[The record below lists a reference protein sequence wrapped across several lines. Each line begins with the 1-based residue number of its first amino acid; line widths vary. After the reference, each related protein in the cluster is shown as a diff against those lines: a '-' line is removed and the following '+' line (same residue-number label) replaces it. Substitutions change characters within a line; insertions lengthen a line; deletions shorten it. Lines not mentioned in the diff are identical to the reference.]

1 MASKRKRVVLSL
13 ADKLKIIEQLDKGVT
28 GKKLSEIY
36 GVGQATIS
44 DIKNSKSTLLNFVSV
59 LENEDGSSSRKTMKT
74 ATNKNLED
82 AVFKW
87 FLQQRSMGNPISG
100 PILCEKAK
108 ILAEKLGY
116 SSFKAS
122 NGWLRNFKFRHG
134 VRELD
139 LAGEKLS
146 ADSAAA
152 ENFIEKFKTAS
163 ESYDAE
169 FVYNAD
175 ETGLVWKALPKTT
188 LASKRESSAPGHKVS
203 KERVTVLNCA
213 NSTGNHKLPLLLI
226 GKSRNP
232 RAFKNVKKLP
242 LFYKSQPKAWM
253 TAALFTEWYDEVFI
267 PEVKKHQKSVGKEGS
282 KVLLIVDNAPTHP
295 TAELLERENG
305 QFKTTFL
312 PPNVTSLLQPMDQS
326 VIETMKRHYRRQ
338 LLRKLLIE
346 GAEDEELVLANH
358 SKINL
363 KDCCYMVAEA
373 WSLVTAVTLRRA
385 WNKLKGLPSE
395 KNKKKE
401 SEENEKQE
409 YGEDDDDKD
418 ALSLEEIRKMIVK
431 IPGCTE
437 VSSED
442 VGEWM
447 ACDTSDP
454 GFQILNDDEIV
465 VSVREDVEVEVEEEL
480 SADVEVDAGPSASE
494 AFAGLETALKWM
506 ERQPECDHLQLLT
519 VKRMRDLAARK
530 RLKTA
535 KQLTLTEMFKKQ

>member
-1 MASKRKRVVLSL
+1 MNEN
-13 ADKLKIIEQLDKGVT
+13 KIPRITYIPPTHQPH
-28 GKKLSEIY
+28 
-36 GVGQATIS
+36 
-44 DIKNSKSTLLNFVSV
+44 NSKLTKKCKKQSPLRFTPSSWRRRCSRNVGHPRSTGFGYGSV
-59 LENEDGSSSRKTMKT
+59 RY
-74 ATNKNLED
+74 
-82 AVFKW
+82 
-87 FLQQRSMGNPISG
+87 
-100 PILCEKAK
+100 
-108 ILAEKLGY
+108 Y
-116 SSFKAS
+116 SSPREAS
-122 NGWLRNFKFRHG
+122 VCAFAHYCPSLH
-134 VRELD
+134 ELD

-163 ESYDAE
+163 ESYDPE

-175 ETGLVWKALPKTT
+175 ETGLVCKALPKTT

-232 RAFKNVKKLP
+232 RAFKNV
-242 LFYKSQPKAWM
+242 
-253 TAALFTEWYDEVFI
+253 FI

-295 TAELLERENG
+295 TAELLKRENG

-338 LLRKLLIE
+338 LLSKLLIE
-346 GAEDEELVLANH
+346 GAEDKELVLANN

-363 KDCCYMVAEA
+363 KDCCYIVAEA

-409 YGEDDDDKD
+409 NGEDDDDED
-418 ALSLEEIRKMIVK
+418 ALSLEEIRKLIVK

-437 VSSED
+437 VSAED

-447 ACDTSDP
+447 VCDTSDP

-480 SADVEVDAGPSASE
+480 SADVEVDGGPSANE

>member
-36 GVGQATIS
+36 GVGQATIC

-116 SSFKAS
+116 SSFKAC

-139 LAGEKLS
+139 LA
-146 ADSAAA
+146 A
-152 ENFIEKFKTAS
+152 
-163 ESYDAE
+163 ESYDPE

-213 NSTGNHKLPLLLI
+213 NSAGNHKLPLLLI
-226 GKSRNP
+226 GKSKNP

-267 PEVKKHQKSVGKEGS
+267 SEVKKHQKSVKKEGS

-295 TAELLERENG
+295 IADLLERENG

-346 GAEDEELVLANH
+346 GTEDEELVLANH

-395 KNKKKE
+395 KNK
-401 SEENEKQE
+401 EEN
-409 YGEDDDDKD
+409 GEDEDDED
-418 ALSLEEIRKMIVK
+418 ALPLEEIRKMIVK

-437 VSSED
+437 VSAED

-465 VSVREDVEVEVEEEL
+465 ESVREDVEVEVEEEL
-480 SADVEVDAGPSASE
+480 SLDVEVDAGPSASE

-530 RLKTA
+530 RMKTA

>member
-1 MASKRKRVVLSL
+1 MVSKRKRVVLSL

-44 DIKNSKSTLLNFVSV
+44 DIKT
-59 LENEDGSSSRKTMKT
+59 
-74 ATNKNLED
+74 
-82 AVFKW
+82 
-87 FLQQRSMGNPISG
+87 
-100 PILCEKAK
+100 
-108 ILAEKLGY
+108 
-116 SSFKAS
+116 AS

-163 ESYDAE
+163 ESYDPR
-169 FVYNAD
+169 N
-175 ETGLVWKALPKTT
+175 LVPWTCPGHN
-188 LASKRESSAPGHKVS
+188 PGHKVS

-232 RAFKNVKKLP
+232 RAFKKKTS

-267 PEVKKHQKSVGKEGS
+267 PEVKKHQKSVEK
-282 KVLLIVDNAPTHP
+282 KA
-295 TAELLERENG
+295 
-305 QFKTTFL
+305 
-312 PPNVTSLLQPMDQS
+312 
-326 VIETMKRHYRRQ
+326 
-338 LLRKLLIE
+338 
-346 GAEDEELVLANH
+346 
-358 SKINL
+358 
-363 KDCCYMVAEA
+363 AEA
-373 WSLVTAVTLRRA
+373 WSLVTPVTLRRA

-409 YGEDDDDKD
+409 YGEDDDDED

-431 IPGCTE
+431 
-437 VSSED
+437 
-442 VGEWM
+442 
-447 ACDTSDP
+447 
-454 GFQILNDDEIV
+454 FLV
-465 VSVREDVEVEVEEEL
+465 VQNVREDVEVEVEEL

-506 ERQPECDHLQLLT
+506 ERQPECDHLQLLN
-519 VKRMRDLAARK
+519 VKRMRDLTARNG
-530 RLKTA
+530 
-535 KQLTLTEMFKKQ
+535 

>member
-36 GVGQATIS
+36 GVGQSTIS
-44 DIKNSKSTLLNFVSV
+44 DIKNSKSTLLNFVSIWLV
-59 LENEDGSSSRKTMKT
+59 RS
-74 ATNKNLED
+74 
-82 AVFKW
+82 F
-87 FLQQRSMGNPISG
+87 QQT
-100 PILCEKAK
+100 
-108 ILAEKLGY
+108 
-116 SSFKAS
+116 
-122 NGWLRNFKFRHG
+122 
-134 VRELD
+134 
-139 LAGEKLS
+139 
-146 ADSAAA
+146 AAA

-163 ESYDAE
+163 ESYDPE

-326 VIETMKRHYRRQ
+326 VI
-338 LLRKLLIE
+338 
-346 GAEDEELVLANH
+346 
-358 SKINL
+358 
-363 KDCCYMVAEA
+363 
-373 WSLVTAVTLRRA
+373 
-385 WNKLKGLPSE
+385 
-395 KNKKKE
+395 
-401 SEENEKQE
+401 
-409 YGEDDDDKD
+409 
-418 ALSLEEIRKMIVK
+418 
-431 IPGCTE
+431 
-437 VSSED
+437 
-442 VGEWM
+442 
-447 ACDTSDP
+447 
-454 GFQILNDDEIV
+454 
-465 VSVREDVEVEVEEEL
+465 
-480 SADVEVDAGPSASE
+480 
-494 AFAGLETALKWM
+494 
-506 ERQPECDHLQLLT
+506 
-519 VKRMRDLAARK
+519 
-530 RLKTA
+530 
-535 KQLTLTEMFKKQ
+535 

>member
-36 GVGQATIS
+36 GVGKATIS

-87 FLQQRSMGNPISG
+87 FCSNVLWKSISG

-163 ESYDAE
+163 ESYDPE

-188 LASKRESSAPGHKVS
+188 LASIRESSAPGHKENQEIQEHL
-203 KERVTVLNCA
+203 KR
-213 NSTGNHKLPLLLI
+213 
-226 GKSRNP
+226 
-232 RAFKNVKKLP
+232 KKLP

-267 PEVKKHQKSVGKEGS
+267 PEVKKHQNRWEKKAV
-282 KVLLIVDNAPTHP
+282 
-295 TAELLERENG
+295 
-305 QFKTTFL
+305 
-312 PPNVTSLLQPMDQS
+312 
-326 VIETMKRHYRRQ
+326 RRQ

-346 GAEDEELVLANH
+346 GAEDEELVLENH

-373 WSLVTAVTLRRA
+373 WSLVTAVTLR
-385 WNKLKGLPSE
+385 
-395 KNKKKE
+395 
-401 SEENEKQE
+401 Q
-409 YGEDDDDKD
+409 
-418 ALSLEEIRKMIVK
+418 
-431 IPGCTE
+431 
-437 VSSED
+437 VSAED

>member
-44 DIKNSKSTLLNFVSV
+44 DIKNS
-59 LENEDGSSSRKTMKT
+59 
-74 ATNKNLED
+74 
-82 AVFKW
+82 
-87 FLQQRSMGNPISG
+87 

-163 ESYDAE
+163 ESYDPE

-253 TAALFTEWYDEVFI
+253 TAALFTEC
-267 PEVKKHQKSVGKEGS
+267 

-358 SKINL
+358 SKVNL

-385 WNKLKGLPSE
+385 CNKLKGLPSE

-437 VSSED
+437 VSAED

-447 ACDTSDP
+447 ACDTSDL

-519 VKRMRDLAARK
+519 VKRMRDLAAGK

>member
-36 GVGQATIS
+36 GVGKATIS
-44 DIKNSKSTLLNFVSV
+44 DIKNS
-59 LENEDGSSSRKTMKT
+59 
-74 ATNKNLED
+74 
-82 AVFKW
+82 
-87 FLQQRSMGNPISG
+87 

-163 ESYDAE
+163 ESYDPE

-188 LASKRESSAPGHKVS
+188 LASKRESSAPGH
-203 KERVTVLNCA
+203 
-213 NSTGNHKLPLLLI
+213 
-226 GKSRNP
+226 
-232 RAFKNVKKLP
+232 
-242 LFYKSQPKAWM
+242 KAWM

-346 GAEDEELVLANH
+346 GAEDEELVLENH

-409 YGEDDDDKD
+409 YGEDDDDED

-437 VSSED
+437 VSAED

>member
-36 GVGQATIS
+36 GVGQATIC

-100 PILCEKAK
+100 PIICEKAK

-152 ENFIEKFKTAS
+152 ENFIEKFKTAA
-163 ESYDAE
+163 ESYDPE

-175 ETGLVWKALPKTT
+175 ETDLVWKALPKTT

-226 GKSRNP
+226 GKSKNL

-242 LFYKSQPKAWM
+242 LFYKSQPKAWI

-282 KVLLIVDNAPTHP
+282 KVLLIVDNAPNSRTVGK
-295 TAELLERENG
+295 RE
-305 QFKTTFL
+305 
-312 PPNVTSLLQPMDQS
+312 
-326 VIETMKRHYRRQ
+326 
-338 LLRKLLIE
+338 
-346 GAEDEELVLANH
+346 
-358 SKINL
+358 
-363 KDCCYMVAEA
+363 
-373 WSLVTAVTLRRA
+373 W
-385 WNKLKGLPSE
+385 
-395 KNKKKE
+395 
-401 SEENEKQE
+401 
-409 YGEDDDDKD
+409 
-418 ALSLEEIRKMIVK
+418 AL
-431 IPGCTE
+431 
-437 VSSED
+437 
-442 VGEWM
+442 
-447 ACDTSDP
+447 
-454 GFQILNDDEIV
+454 
-465 VSVREDVEVEVEEEL
+465 
-480 SADVEVDAGPSASE
+480 
-494 AFAGLETALKWM
+494 
-506 ERQPECDHLQLLT
+506 
-519 VKRMRDLAARK
+519 
-530 RLKTA
+530 
-535 KQLTLTEMFKKQ
+535 

>member
-28 GKKLSEIY
+28 
-36 GVGQATIS
+36 
-44 DIKNSKSTLLNFVSV
+44 
-59 LENEDGSSSRKTMKT
+59 DGSSSRKTMKT

-100 PILCEKAK
+100 PILCEKSK

-139 LAGEKLS
+139 LA
-146 ADSAAA
+146 
-152 ENFIEKFKTAS
+152 
-163 ESYDAE
+163 
-169 FVYNAD
+169 
-175 ETGLVWKALPKTT
+175 
-188 LASKRESSAPGHKVS
+188 
-203 KERVTVLNCA
+203 
-213 NSTGNHKLPLLLI
+213 
-226 GKSRNP
+226 
-232 RAFKNVKKLP
+232 
-242 LFYKSQPKAWM
+242 
-253 TAALFTEWYDEVFI
+253 
-267 PEVKKHQKSVGKEGS
+267 
-282 KVLLIVDNAPTHP
+282 
-295 TAELLERENG
+295 AELLEIENG

-373 WSLVTAVTLRRA
+373 WSLVTAVTLR
-385 WNKLKGLPSE
+385 
-395 KNKKKE
+395 
-401 SEENEKQE
+401 Q
-409 YGEDDDDKD
+409 
-418 ALSLEEIRKMIVK
+418 
-431 IPGCTE
+431 
-437 VSSED
+437 VSAED

-447 ACDTSDP
+447 ACDTSDL

-494 AFAGLETALKWM
+494 AFAGLETALKGM

-519 VKRMRDLAARK
+519 VKRMRDLAAGK

>member
-82 AVFKW
+82 E
-87 FLQQRSMGNPISG
+87 RSMGNPISG

-139 LAGEKLS
+139 LAE
-146 ADSAAA
+146 
-152 ENFIEKFKTAS
+152 T
-163 ESYDAE
+163 
-169 FVYNAD
+169 D

-282 KVLLIVDNAPTHP
+282 KVLLIVDNASTHP

-358 SKINL
+358 RKINL

-409 YGEDDDDKD
+409 YGEDDDDED

-437 VSSED
+437 VSAED

-447 ACDTSDP
+447 ACDTSD
-454 GFQILNDDEIV
+454 
-465 VSVREDVEVEVEEEL
+465 
-480 SADVEVDAGPSASE
+480 
-494 AFAGLETALKWM
+494 
-506 ERQPECDHLQLLT
+506 
-519 VKRMRDLAARK
+519 
-530 RLKTA
+530 
-535 KQLTLTEMFKKQ
+535 LTLTLKLGQVYPVRVTTSTLQR